1 MAKKD
6 LDKLLNKA
14 EEGNK
19 NLGGVNAL
27 FRTEDKDNKQKKETE
42 TKPVE
47 HLKTYTLQIEKSLFK
62 NLELRRVETGISIRQ
77 QIIDAIKRSYNL

>member
-14 EEGNK
+14 EEGNR

-27 FRTEDKDNKQKKETE
+27 FKTTDSSKKREETKETE
-42 TKPVE
+42 PVE
-47 HLKTYTLQIEKSLFK
+47 LKTYSLQIEKSLFK
-62 NLELRRVETGISIRQ
+62 NLELRRVETGISIKQ
-77 QIIDAIKRSYNL
+77 QIIDAIKRCYNI

>member
-6 LDKLLNKA
+6 LDKLLDKA

-27 FRTEDKDNKQKKETE
+27 FKKAEKKVE
-42 TKPVE
+42 EKVIELPVE
-47 HLKTYTLQIEKSLFK
+47 TKTYTLHIEKNLFK
-62 NLELRRVETGISIRQ
+62 NLELRRVETGISIKQ
-77 QIIDAIKRSYNL
+77 QIIDAIKRCYNL

>member
-27 FRTEDKDNKQKKETE
+27 FTNKSEKKHDVKEAE
-42 TKPVE
+42 SVE
-47 HLKTYTLQIEKSLFK
+47 FKTYSLQIEKSLFK
-62 NLELRRVETGISIRQ
+62 NLELRRVETGISIKQ
-77 QIIDAIKRSYNL
+77 QIIDAIKRCYNL